1 MYLVTGA
8 TGVIGRP
15 LMDTLLASGAQVR
28 AVTRQSNVSLPQGAH
43 AVTVD
48 DLDCALQGV
57 DSLFVHPRATK
68 DDIASLLAHAAEH
81 RVGRVVVMSAINADD
96 DVSLQP
102 SWFNGDRNTE
112 VERAVVNSG
121 LPWVSVRPSSFAM
134 NTLTMWSGQVANGDM
149 VFGPFAEFAEPL
161 IHEWDVADVIAR
173 AMVDDALLG
182 RTIPITGPE
191 ALRMD
196 QLVAIIGE
204 TLDRPLGFQEVPSEM
219 AAKGMIAHGLDKRFV
234 DALMARY
241 AREIKQPLTVTS
253 NVEDILGRPAL
264 PFATWVADHKDD
276 WS

>member
-1 MYLVTGA
+1 MYVVTGA

-15 LMDTLLASGAQVR
+15 LIDTLLASGAQVK
-28 AVTRQSNVSLPQGAH
+28 AVTRQPTASLPRGAR
-43 AVTVD
+43 AVTSD
-48 DLDCALQGV
+48 DLDSVLQGV

-68 DDIASLLAHAAEH
+68 DDLARLLAHAAEQ

-96 DVSLQP
+96 EVSLQP
-102 SWFNGDRNTE
+102 SWFNGDRNTD

-134 NTLTMWSGQVANGDM
+134 NTLSMWSGQVTNGDT

-161 IHEWDVADVIAR
+161 IHERDVAGVIAQ
-173 AMVDDALLG
+173 AMVDDSLLG

-204 TLDRPLGFQEVPSEM
+204 ALDRPLGFREVPSGV
-219 AAKGMIAHGLDKRFV
+219 AAEGMIAHGLAKPFV
-234 DALMARY
+234 DALLARY
-241 AREIKQPLTVTS
+241 AREITRPIAVTS

>member
-28 AVTRQSNVSLPQGAH
+28 AVTRQPTVSLPQGAH
-43 AVTVD
+43 AVTPD
-48 DLDCALQGV
+48 DLDSALQGV
-57 DSLFVHPRATK
+57 DSLFIHPRATK

-96 DVSLQP
+96 EVSLQP

-134 NTLTMWSGQVANGDM
+134 NTLSMWSGQVANGDT

-173 AMVDDALLG
+173 AMVDDSLLG
-182 RTIPITGPE
+182 RKIPITGPE

-204 TLDRPLGFQEVPSEM
+204 TIDRPLGFQEVPSEM
-219 AAKGMIAHGLDKRFV
+219 AAEGMIAHGLDKQFV

-241 AREIKQPLTVTS
+241 AREIKRPIAVTT
-253 NVEDILGRPAL
+253 NVEDILDRPAL

>member
-28 AVTRQSNVSLPQGAH
+28 AVTRQPAVSLPQGVQ
-43 AVTVD
+43 AVTPD
-48 DLDCALQGV
+48 DLDSVLQGV

-81 RVGRVVVMSAINADD
+81 RVGRVVVMSAINADA

-134 NTLTMWSGQVANGDM
+134 NTLSMWSGQVANGDT

-173 AMVDDALLG
+173 AMVDDSLLG

-196 QLVAIIGE
+196 QLVAIIGD
-204 TLDRPLGFQEVPSEM
+204 TLGRPLGFREVPSEI
-219 AAKGMIAHGLDKRFV
+219 AAKGMIAHGLDKQFV

-241 AREIKQPLTVTS
+241 AREIKQPIAVTS
-253 NVEDILGRPAL
+253 YVEDILGRPAL

>member
-28 AVTRQSNVSLPQGAH
+28 AVTRQPTVSLPQGVH
-43 AVTVD
+43 AVTPD
-48 DLDCALQGV
+48 DLDSALQGV
-57 DSLFVHPRATK
+57 DSLFIHPRATK
-68 DDIASLLAHAAEH
+68 DDIARLLAHAAEH

-96 DVSLQP
+96 EVSLQP

-112 VERAVVNSG
+112 VERAVVHSG

-134 NTLTMWSGQVANGDM
+134 NTLSMWSGQVANGDT

-173 AMVDDALLG
+173 AMVDDSLLG
-182 RTIPITGPE
+182 RKIPITGPE

-204 TLDRPLGFQEVPSEM
+204 TIDRPLGFQEIPSEM
-219 AAKGMIAHGLDKRFV
+219 ATQGMIAHGLDKQFV

-241 AREIKQPLTVTS
+241 AREIKRPIAVTT
-253 NVEDILGRPAL
+253 NVEDTLGRPAL

>member
-28 AVTRQSNVSLPQGAH
+28 AVTRQPTVSLPQGVH
-43 AVTVD
+43 AVTPD
-48 DLDCALQGV
+48 DLDSALQGV
-57 DSLFVHPRATK
+57 DSLFIHPRATK

-81 RVGRVVVMSAINADD
+81 RVGCVVVMSAINADD
-96 DVSLQP
+96 EVSLQP

-134 NTLTMWSGQVANGDM
+134 NTLSMWSGQVANGDT

-173 AMVDDALLG
+173 AMVDDSLLG
-182 RTIPITGPE
+182 RKIPITGPE

-204 TLDRPLGFQEVPSEM
+204 TIDRPLGFQEVPSEM
-219 AAKGMIAHGLDKRFV
+219 AAQGMIAHGLDKQFV

-241 AREIKQPLTVTS
+241 AREIKRPIAVTT